1 MVQEKERGFSVD
13 LPVPVRNFW
22 VGRYSAV
29 QCSLVQVQE
38 VLVKGGIEYL
48 DSSADTA
55 IVDGDMNQTR
65 MYLLSDC
72 RQGPG
77 PNLVSSHSVD
87 GFDPP
92 KVGEGRAPASFGS
105 GVSWDGS

>member
-1 MVQEKERGFSVD
+1 
-13 LPVPVRNFW
+13 VPVRNFW

-29 QCSLVQVQE
+29 QCSLVQVQ
-38 VLVKGGIEYL
+38 VLVKSGIEYL

-55 IVDGDMNQTR
+55 MVDGDMNQTR

-92 KVGEGRAPASFGS
+92 KVGEGRAPASFGP

>member
-1 MVQEKERGFSVD
+1 M
-13 LPVPVRNFW
+13 
-22 VGRYSAV
+22 
-29 QCSLVQVQE
+29 QCSLVQVQ
-38 VLVKGGIEYL
+38 VLIKSGIEYL

-55 IVDGDMNQTR
+55 MVDGDMNQTR

-92 KVGEGRAPASFGS
+92 KVGEGRAPASFGP
-105 GVSWDGS
+105 GVYWDGS